1 LAHLAAVQD
10 SVGRAAHQNT
20 VIALNLALCEIER
33 NDPEAAARALERV
46 RETSRTSP
54 LRPLVRAYWFCLK
67 GELLDAS
74 AAGDQI
80 PMEKS
85 LIAPEP

>member
-1 LAHLAAVQD
+1 
-10 SVGRAAHQNT
+10 
-20 VIALNLALCEIER
+20 
-33 NDPEAAARALERV
+33 
-46 RETSRTSP
+46 

-67 GELLDAS
+67 GELLEES

-80 PMEKS
+80 PMGKS